1 MRRWRST
8 RNGGGRSTTRKN
20 GGRADERGRATAE
33 ASVVLVP
40 PGLGRVAAKG
50 HPREAEAETAEQSD
64 DEGLRRPDPARS
76 DRAPLGRRPTVRAEL
91 GSRSRRRSE
100 ERRVTP

>member
-1 MRRWRST
+1 MPRWRNT
-8 RNGGGRSTTRKN
+8 KTGGDRSTARRN

-50 HPREAEAETAEQSD
+50 HPREPKAETAEQSD

-76 DRAPLGRRPTVRAEL
+76 DRAPLGRRPAVRAEL
-91 GSRSRRRSE
+91 GSRSRRRRE
-100 ERRVTP
+100 KPRVTP